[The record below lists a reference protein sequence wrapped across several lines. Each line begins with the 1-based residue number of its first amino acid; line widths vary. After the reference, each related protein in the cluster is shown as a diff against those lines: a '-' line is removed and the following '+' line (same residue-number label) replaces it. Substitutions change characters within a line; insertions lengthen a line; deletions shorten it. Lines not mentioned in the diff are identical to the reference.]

1 MENNRCYTILQ
12 KISVCEKLHFN
23 RISFLWVN
31 TYIHKAVSLYDWLL
45 FLYPKKGVYAV
56 QRKSG
61 ITAKLI
67 KYRTILQEK
76 IILIEL
82 FCSSFDILIDKIL
95 RFPYL
100 VYGKEDYDYR
110 NKKRPHST
118 RLWNFFLGRHHKK
131 SKKTYDWKRL

>member
-1 MENNRCYTILQ
+1 M
-12 KISVCEKLHFN
+12 
-23 RISFLWVN
+23 
-31 TYIHKAVSLYDWLL
+31 
-45 FLYPKKGVYAV
+45 
-56 QRKSG
+56 
-61 ITAKLI
+61 
-67 KYRTILQEK
+67 QEK

-131 SKKTYDWKRL
+131 RKKTYIEKGHTYYQSRKLDRVPKEAVEELLGITLSDTND